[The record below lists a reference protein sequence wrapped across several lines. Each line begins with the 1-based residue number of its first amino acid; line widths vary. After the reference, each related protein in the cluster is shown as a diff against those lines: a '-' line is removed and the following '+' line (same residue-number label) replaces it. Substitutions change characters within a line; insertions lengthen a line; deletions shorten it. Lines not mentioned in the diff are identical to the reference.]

1 MNRLLC
7 FFFFCWLAGSLAG
20 SCRQPTA
27 TANTSSDASSSST
40 AAAPLPAA
48 AQATIDS
55 LRTLANA
62 LKPGLGEFM
71 IQLKYHHDRLG
82 EAIRAN
88 DYERAGYETDEMKET
103 AEKIVQL
110 NITNDKLQQPFPLF
124 YDKYLQSPLAV
135 LAGAAAKKDGTA
147 LRANFLALTSNCNSC
162 HHENNMPF
170 MKIGE

>member
-1 MNRLLC
+1 MNRLFR
-7 FFFFCWLAGSLAG
+7 FFVFFWLVGSFAGG
-20 SCRQPTA
+20 CRQP
-27 TANTSSDASSSST
+27 ANDSST
-40 AAAPLPAA
+40 AAASSGST
-48 AQATIDS
+48 QATIDS
-55 LRTLANA
+55 LRTMVNA

-71 IQLKYHHDRLG
+71 LQLKYHHDALG
-82 EAIRAN
+82 EAIRAK
-88 DYERAGYETDEMKET
+88 DYERAAYETDEMKET

-135 LAGAAAKKDGTA
+135 LAQAAAKKDGAA
-147 LRANFLALTSNCNSC
+147 LSANFLALTSNCNSC